1 MYIGR
6 TVLSLVQILPK
17 TNLFSTSKHV
27 LFVFGEFAHQVVDH
41 PGAHSYHDGDEDEDD
56 DDVLG
61 LGEVDGDAPSLPG
74 AARLLI
80 PTKLA
85 VPDPVAQ
92 QALICQNWMVTFWI
106 GWLIVLWI
114 VWYFDELPYH
124 C

>member
-74 AARLLI
+74 AARLLV

-92 QALICQNWMVTFWI
+92 QALICQNWRCFFLDRSVNCFVAC
-106 GWLIVLWI
+106 LLVL
-114 VWYFDELPYH
+114 
-124 C
+124 

>member
-1 MYIGR
+1 M
-6 TVLSLVQILPK
+6 K
-17 TNLFSTSKHV
+17 TNLFSAGKHI
-27 LFVFGEFAHQVVDH
+27 LFVFREFADQVVDH

-61 LGEVDGDAPSLPG
+61 LGEVDGDAASLPG
-74 AARLLI
+74 ATSLLV

-92 QALICQNWMVTFWI
+92 QALICQNWMIF
-106 GWLIVLWI
+106 
-114 VWYFDELPYH
+114 F